1 MYGSIGGVCCAQAV
15 PPKQELALPYGS
27 NSMIKGT
34 THCMAPSNMW
44 TCVAQA
50 APPKQE
56 LALPYGSYC
65 MIKGDGSAPDRA
77 DKHPFCM
84 SRVFYDASER
94 PEELWAQLADGSC
107 RWRQSGSEVK
117 VVALRVRT
125 RFSG

>member
-1 MYGSIGGVCCAQAV
+1 
-15 PPKQELALPYGS
+15 
-27 NSMIKGT
+27 
-34 THCMAPSNMW
+34 MAPSIVGAR
-44 TCVAQA
+44 CVQA

-56 LALPYGSYC
+56 LALPYGSYR

-117 VVALRVRT
+117 VVALRVSAGLL
-125 RFSG
+125 FKLMAMLLGFLLC

>member
-1 MYGSIGGVCCAQAV
+1 
-15 PPKQELALPYGS
+15 
-27 NSMIKGT
+27 
-34 THCMAPSNMW
+34 MAPSNKR
-44 TCVAQA
+44 TRGAQA

-56 LALPYGSYC
+56 LALPYGSYR
-65 MIKGDGSAPDRA
+65 MIKGDGSAPDRF

-117 VVALRVRT
+117 VVALRVGT
-125 RFSG
+125 GCYSCC